1 MPITRINPDS
11 LHETAGYAHIT
22 LVTDATMIHL
32 AGQCPLRLDG
42 TTVLDGD
49 GPLEIA
55 LAQTDQVIANT
66 MTALAEA
73 GATPSD
79 VIRTTIYVVSP
90 DSHVLA
96 EVWERFTS
104 SALGPAFSTAST
116 LVGASA
122 LGYAGQLVELDVTA
136 ALPL

>member
-22 LVTDATMIHL
+22 LVTDARMIHL

-42 TTVLDGD
+42 TTVLDGSE
-49 GPLEIA
+49 PLEIA
-55 LAQTDQVIANT
+55 LAQTDQVIENT

-73 GATPSD
+73 GATPED
-79 VIRTTIYVVSP
+79 VIRTTIFVVSS

-96 EVWERFTS
+96 DVWRRFTES
-104 SALGPAFSTAST
+104 RLGPAFSTAST
-116 LVGASA
+116 LVGVTA
-122 LGYAGQLVELDVTA
+122 LGYQGQLVELDVTA
-136 ALPL
+136 AVAL